1 MTVEGSPRATADGQ
15 PAPAVDRP
23 DLDYAG
29 LFDAS
34 PNPYLV
40 LDRRLHIVGANR
52 AYLDATKCRLQDI
65 VGRWAWDAFPTDPKT
80 LRQSVASFERAIR
93 DRRPDTMALL
103 RFDIPR
109 PEAEGGGFEEHY
121 WSIVHAPVLDG
132 TGEVALVLQHPIDVT
147 ELKRL
152 RDAAEGRRSDLKP
165 AQRGIFE
172 RALAVHEANLSL
184 QAEAEGLRRLFAQ
197 APGFMCVLRG
207 PEHRFELANAA
218 YARLVGGRDLVGR
231 PVREA
236 LPELEGQGFFELL
249 DRVYATGEPFVG
261 RGVEVSLR
269 AGQDDAPEP
278 RFLDFVYQ
286 PIADEAGN
294 VSGIFVQG
302 NDVTAAKRGEERLR
316 QTEVRQSFLLRL
328 GDTIRPLRD
337 AVEVQAEACRLLGE
351 HLRVAQVGFGEVDAQ
366 QEHSTVHRDWNDG
379 RVPSAAGVWRLADFG
394 PAFAAGMRRGET
406 VAVADVARDPRIAGP
421 EVAAAYAGIGTR
433 AFLDVPLVKG
443 GRLVAM
449 LFINHPEP
457 RVWSPA
463 EVELVEEVC
472 ERVWDAV
479 ERARAEAALRASE
492 ERLRAL
498 VSASAEVMY
507 SMSPDWGEMRQ
518 LSGGGFL
525 ADTGSA
531 NRAWLED
538 YIHPDDR
545 PRVTAA
551 IQEAVRTR
559 GVFELEHRV
568 RRADGR
574 LGWTLSR
581 AVPLLGPVGETR
593 EWFGVARDMTARRE
607 TEEALRA
614 SEERL
619 RLIVE
624 NARDYAIF
632 TTDPG
637 DVIDTWLPGAANVF
651 GWSAEEAVG
660 RPAAMIFTP
669 EDCAAGVPEVE
680 LETAR
685 SQGMAPNV
693 RWHLR
698 KDGSRVFIEGSTTAL
713 RGADGRIRG
722 FLKIGQDVTARRAA
736 EERQAL
742 LAREVDHRAKNALA
756 VVQAALRL
764 TPKEDP
770 EVYARA
776 VEGRVGALARAQ
788 TLLAEERWNGAG
800 LHALLRGELAPFLG
814 GTARAEL
821 DGPPVVLP
829 AGTAQ
834 PLAMAVHELA
844 TNAVKHGALSVP
856 GGRVAVSWCL
866 ERNAG
871 AAPLLRLRWAEAG
884 GPPVA
889 GSPARRGFGTRVL
902 DGTVRGQLGG
912 KVSLAWEASGLIC
925 AMDVPLK
932 PERDPARAVLA
943 GTPLGQH
950 LSATS

>member
-1 MTVEGSPRATADGQ
+1 MTAEERRRAATGSGVQPEPAVGQ
-15 PAPAVDRP
+15 PV
-23 DLDYAG
+23 LDYAR

-40 LDRRLHIVGANR
+40 LDRRLYIVGANR
-52 AYLDATKCRLQDI
+52 AYLEATKRRLEDI
-65 VGRWAWDAFPTDPKT
+65 VGRWAWDAFPTDPET
-80 LRQSVASFERAIR
+80 LRQSIASFERAIR
-93 DRRPDTMALL
+93 DRRPDIMALL

-109 PEAEGGGFEEHY
+109 PEISGGGFEERY
-121 WSIVHAPVLDG
+121 WSIVHAPVLNG

-147 ELKRL
+147 ELQRL
-152 RDAAEGRRSDLKP
+152 RDDAKERRSQLKP
-165 AQRGIFE
+165 AQSGIFE

-197 APGFMCVLRG
+197 APGFMCVLHG
-207 PEHRFELANAA
+207 PEHRFKLANAA
-218 YARLVGGRDLVGR
+218 YARLVGERNLVSR

-269 AGQDDAPEP
+269 AGQDDAPER

-286 PIADEAGN
+286 PIVDEAGN

-302 NDVTAAKRGEERLR
+302 NDVTAAKRGEVRLR
-316 QTEVRQSFLLRL
+316 ETEARQTFLLRL
-328 GDTIRPLRD
+328 GDTIRLLQD
-337 AVEVQAEACRLLGE
+337 SEELQVEACRLLGE
-351 HLRVAQVGFGEVDAQ
+351 HLQVAQVGFGEVNAQ
-366 QEHSTVHRDWNDG
+366 QEHLTVHRDWNDG
-379 RVPSAAGVWRLADFG
+379 RVPSAAGVWRLVDFG

-406 VAVADVARDPRIAGP
+406 VAVANVAQDPRTAGP
-421 EVAAAYAGIGTR
+421 ELVAAYAGIGTR
-433 AFLDVPLVKG
+433 AFLDVPLVKS
-443 GRLVAM
+443 GRLVMM

-457 RVWSPA
+457 RAWSPA

-472 ERVWDAV
+472 ERVWGAV
-479 ERARAEAALRASE
+479 ERARAEA
-492 ERLRAL
+492 
-498 VSASAEVMY
+498 
-507 SMSPDWGEMRQ
+507 
-518 LSGGGFL
+518 
-525 ADTGSA
+525 
-531 NRAWLED
+531 
-538 YIHPDDR
+538 
-545 PRVTAA
+545 
-551 IQEAVRTR
+551 
-559 GVFELEHRV
+559 
-568 RRADGR
+568 
-574 LGWTLSR
+574 
-581 AVPLLGPVGETR
+581 
-593 EWFGVARDMTARRE
+593 
-607 TEEALRA
+607 ALRA

-632 TTDPG
+632 TIGPG
-637 DVIDTWLPGAANVF
+637 DAIDTWLPGAADVF

-660 RPAAMIFTP
+660 RPAAITFTP
-669 EDCAAGVPEVE
+669 EDREAGVPEAE

-685 SQGMAPNV
+685 IQDVAPNV

-713 RGADGRIRG
+713 RGPDGGIRG

-736 EERQAL
+736 EERQTL

-764 TPKEDP
+764 TPKEDA
-770 EVYARA
+770 EAYARA

-800 LHALLRGELAPFLG
+800 LHALLGGELAPFLG

-821 DGPPVVLP
+821 DGPPVVVP

-834 PLAMAVHELA
+834 PLAMAIHELA

-856 GGRVAVSWCL
+856 DGRVSVSWRL
-866 ERNAG
+866 ERKPD
-871 AAPLLRLRWAEAG
+871 AAPLLRLRWAEVG

-889 GSPARRGFGTRVL
+889 GTPERQGFGTRVL

-925 AMDVPLK
+925 GMEVPLK
-932 PERDPARAVLA
+932 PERGPARAA
-943 GTPLGQH
+943 
-950 LSATS
+950 SAAAAD